1 MRANL
6 RKRYLDKLTR
16 RTRTWTAD
24 QLTAPAIVI
33 APHQDEQ
40 TLGCGATIAAKKA
53 AGAAVHVVFMTDDCQ
68 RNGHLMRR
76 QDLLNLRRQE
86 ALAAGRVLGLDPREI
101 HFLDFPDGSLIQHRQ
116 AAAAALRE
124 ILTRFPPRQAFVP
137 FRGDS
142 TNDHLAASQ
151 IFYDAAEACEHGLD
165 VFEYPVWFWSR
176 WPWSPG
182 PGRRSWKKMLAHTR
196 DAARASWAIRF
207 QLRAYAASPEA
218 VDAKRRALAE
228 HRSQTVRHESNPA
241 WVTLGDMGD
250 GHFLQHFMGG
260 FEVFHRKTI

>member
-1 MRANL
+1 MRASL
-6 RKRYLDKLTR
+6 RKRYLEKLTR

-68 RNGHLMRR
+68 RNGHLMSR
-76 QDLLNLRRQE
+76 QQLKTLRRQE
-86 ALAAGRVLGLDPREI
+86 ALAAGKVLGLDGGEI
-101 HFLDFPDGSLIQHRQ
+101 HFLDFPDGDLLQYRQVAAESLRQ
-116 AAAAALRE
+116 
-124 ILTRFPPRQAFVP
+124 ILIKHPPRQAFVP

-142 TNDHLAASQ
+142 TTDHVAASQ
-151 IFYDAAEACEHGLD
+151 IFYDAAEACDHPLD
-165 VFEYPVWFWSR
+165 VYEYPVWFWSR

-207 QLRAYAASPEA
+207 QLRAYAASPDA
-218 VDAKRRALAE
+218 VAAKRRALEE
-228 HRSQTVRHESNPA
+228 HRSQTTRQDANPD

-260 FEVFHRKTI
+260 FEVFHRKQI